1 MSVRELGNG
10 LGNHLAIQ
18 KPTKSQVVSAEKKKI
33 SPRNLVFAHGISGN
47 GPFLGR
53 VNLDTGVVTDLSGTL
68 PAGWVGAVC
77 PNWTGSVLYNLI
89 SGSGLLE
96 RRSLQTGE
104 LLSSHTIPTSAYA
117 IYVGLNASGDF
128 ILTQDGKVFSGLESS
143 PVLVK
148 SYQAGVFGR
157 PAFSQSKSIFAVTVS
172 RGYERFAEVYDA
184 NTFDLLSSVKLN
196 TSSVSDSW
204 IGQSP
209 VLNEDSSKALFYS
222 ELNGTSGVNAMKSYI
237 LDLVSNSILLGW
249 PNGFYGGSWFHVK
262 AGDFGQN
269 KAGWLTHGTDGHA
282 SVIQTNSTFIAE
294 DDLVYRNGFV
304 NLAGYSRFGDFSVQ
318 LARNPNIVFRLT
330 DWPLCPGSVI
340 KSHGLNSLYSFSQF
354 YVVGDVDNVA
364 PPLAV

>member
-1 MSVRELGNG
+1 MGVRELGNG

-18 KPTKSQVVSAEKKKI
+18 KPTKSKVVSAARKKI
-33 SPRNLVFAHGISGN
+33 SPRNLVFAHGASWN

-53 VNLDTGVVTDLSGTL
+53 ADLATGVVTDLSGIL
-68 PAGWVGAVC
+68 SAGWVGAVC

-104 LLSSHTIPTSAYA
+104 LLSSHTIPTSADA

-128 ILTQDGKVFSGLESS
+128 ILTKDGKVFSGLESS
-143 PVLVK
+143 PLLVK

-172 RGYERFAEVYDA
+172 RGYERFAELYDA
-184 NTFDLLSSVKLN
+184 NTFDLLSSVKLHA
-196 TSSVSDSW
+196 SSVYDRW
-204 IGQSP
+204 FGESP
-209 VLNEDSSKALFYS
+209 VFNEDSSKALFYS
-222 ELNGTSGVNAMKSYI
+222 EVDGTLKSYI

-249 PNGFYGGSWFHVK
+249 PYGLYGGGYWLHVK

-269 KAGWLTHGTDGHA
+269 KAGWLTQGTDGHA

-304 NLAGYSRFGDFSVQ
+304 NLAGYRRFGDFLVD
-318 LARNPNIVFRLT
+318 LDRVFMWFRVA
-330 DWPLCPGSVI
+330 DWPLFPGSVVKI
-340 KSHGLNSLYSFSQF
+340 HEFRSVYPYSQR